1 MNTLDQIIAVTSPK
15 AHMISALTHRLMARI
30 APLEA
35 DIQDHESQVETQKC
49 ARQEAKA
56 CIITGG
62 EFSWFAE
69 YAEQWDKAWDS
80 MTEAQEPSV
89 EEVASTRLLDARTQV
104 SRVYWLSLTMI
115 F

>member
-1 MNTLDQIIAVTSPK
+1 M
-15 AHMISALTHRLMARI
+15 
-30 APLEA
+30 
-35 DIQDHESQVETQKC
+35 ETQKC

-89 EEVASTRLLDARTQV
+89 CLHETARLLDAETWVRECTG
-104 SRVYWLSLTMI
+104 
-115 F
+115 